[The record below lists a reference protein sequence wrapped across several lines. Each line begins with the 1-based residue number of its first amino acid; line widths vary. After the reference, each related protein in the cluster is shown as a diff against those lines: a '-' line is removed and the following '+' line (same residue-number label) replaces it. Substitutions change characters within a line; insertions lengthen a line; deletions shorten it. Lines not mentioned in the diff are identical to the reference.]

1 MKISK
6 FEDIIAWQKSQDLA
20 VDLYRE
26 FSVIND
32 FDFRRQI
39 LRAVISISNNIA
51 EGYERSSAADFK
63 RFLHISIASNTEV
76 RSMLYLAVRL
86 DFIDKNKFDLYFEK
100 STEISRLLKGF
111 IKSIN

>member
-39 LRAVISISNNIA
+39 LRAVISVSNNIA

-63 RFLHISIASNTEV
+63 RFLHIS
-76 RSMLYLAVRL
+76 
-86 DFIDKNKFDLYFEK
+86 
-100 STEISRLLKGF
+100 
-111 IKSIN
+111 